1 MESLNIAVLL
11 AGVFFL
17 AFGVTAYR
25 YFYLVLGAAVG
36 LIVAVSARKPL
47 LKLPGLSERPGIA
60 GILIIILFV
69 LIGIFL
75 ATRFRRPLAFLGGL
89 GTGAFLYRVIAAVW
103 TGGDIMQALTGPV
116 RLGGMELLAGAVC
129 GVFFLLFEFIFALVL
144 TSAVGAGLC
153 TWVLGGRWTFAACLA
168 IGLVAQ
174 PLISNRLVP
183 ESARGP
189 GMDDRTKTGRRTKL
203 LVLAMLLIPVS
214 SPRADLVV
222 HHVSLQSGKVVLD
235 VGKASGVIPGEEWV
249 ILDDSGD
256 LIETVVVSEVFADTS
271 YTHPLTSDR
280 LSRIKGGMRIVPV
293 ETYEYNRARGL
304 ESEPQLMKFIEKY
317 PDSRYRDHAH
327 DAIDKIR
334 FERAH
339 AKNTLQAYRSFR
351 KKYPANRYINLALSS
366 EEKLAF
372 LQARE
377 LGTEESFLK
386 YFQEY
391 PGNSYL
397 TGMDEARLFLQA
409 RKTDRVYAY
418 QEFLAQYPRSSLA
431 SEARER
437 IQEFVGWADELEFG
451 KKKVDAIRFFGEYGD
466 ETAVPLLVGKLL
478 LPGLGEEA
486 RDAVLMMGDSAVTAL
501 LEVLLSPLQAPALK
515 DQVAL
520 ILAEIGNMT
529 AMPGLRSYVKAK
541 NTRTGREALVKLEQ
555 KLGR

>member
-1 MESLNIAVLL
+1 MDPVSIAVLL
-11 AGVFFL
+11 TGVFFL
-17 AFGVTAYR
+17 AFGITAYR
-25 YFYLVLGAAVG
+25 YFYVVIGVTGGLVAAVW
-36 LIVAVSARKPL
+36 ARKPML
-47 LKLPGLSERPGIA
+47 TLPGLSDRPGVA
-60 GILIIILFV
+60 GILIVVLFIL
-69 LIGIFL
+69 LGIFL
-75 ATRFRRPLAFLGGL
+75 ATRLRKLLAFLSGL
-89 GTGAFLYRVIAAVW
+89 GTGAFLYKVAAAIW
-103 TGGDIMQALTGPV
+103 TGGNIVQALTGPIKP
-116 RLGGMELLAGAVC
+116 GAMELLAGI
-129 GVFFLLFEFIFALVL
+129 VFGILFLLYEFIFALVL
-144 TSAVGAGLC
+144 TSAVGAALC
-153 TWVLGGRWTFAACLA
+153 TWVLGGRWTFVAFLA

-174 PLISNRLVP
+174 PLISNRFVP
-183 ESARGP
+183 KGARGP
-189 GMDDRTKTGRRTKL
+189 GMDDKTRTGRRTKL
-203 LVLAMLLIPVS
+203 LVLAMLLMPVS

-235 VGKASGVIPGEEWV
+235 VGKTSGVIPGEEWV

-256 LIETVVVSEVFADTS
+256 FIETVVVSEVFSDTS

-280 LSRIKGGMRIVPV
+280 LNRIKGGMRIVPV

-334 FERAH
+334 FERTH

-351 KKYPANRYINLALSS
+351 EKYPANRYINLALSS

-409 RKTDRVYAY
+409 RKTDKVYAY

-486 RDAVLMMGDSAVTAL
+486 RDAVLMMGDSAVIAL
-501 LEVLLSPLQAPALK
+501 LEVLLSPLQNPALK
-515 DQVAL
+515 DRVAL
-520 ILAEIGNMT
+520 ILADVGNMT

-541 NTRTGREALVKLEQ
+541 NTRSGREALVKLEQ